1 MLRIM
6 FATGS
11 LAHGGAERHSIT
23 LMNQLARRGH
33 ECHAVYVKPDDQQ
46 LDRIELR
53 GKGSLYGLAAKG
65 YLDRRAL
72 ADFAAHL
79 LRLKPE
85 VIVAANAHALLYA
98 SLARMRSGLR
108 MPLLVTYH
116 STRLLGIKEQLKM
129 LAERFFFM
137 AADCLVFVC
146 ENQRRHWRK
155 RLVFARRN
163 EVIHN
168 GVDPCRL
175 ASADF
180 MSAEWAIRRQW
191 RIGPT
196 DYVIGMIAVLRPEK
210 NHLQL
215 LDAIVALRQQGIPAR
230 ALLVGD
236 GPMRTAIEQR
246 ASQLGITHLVAIT
259 GLQEDVRPYITTCN
273 VIALCS
279 ITETFSLAAIEAM
292 AMHRPVVHSEV
303 GGAAEMIVPG
313 HNGLLFPV
321 GDTVALVRALTTLA
335 NHAEAKRMGDN
346 ARAMVERQFTEE
358 TMIDRYEE
366 TLHSLALGTADKK
379 PTTTHRPASGLATIE
394 INHPSRSESH
404 EQI

>member
-6 FATGS
+6 FVTGS
-11 LAHGGAERHSIT
+11 LTHGGAERHSIA

-33 ECHAVYVKPDDQQ
+33 ECHAVYVKPENDQRERVA
-46 LDRIELR
+46 LC
-53 GKGSLYGLAAKG
+53 GKGSLLGLAANG

-79 LRLKPE
+79 ARVDPE

-98 SLARMRSGLR
+98 SLARMLAGLR

-116 STRLLGIKEQLKM
+116 STRLLGMKEQIKM
-129 LAERFFFM
+129 LVERFFFM
-137 AADCLVFVC
+137 ASDCMVFVC
-146 ENQRRHWRK
+146 ENQRRYWRK
-155 RLVFARRN
+155 RFVFARRN
-163 EVIHN
+163 AVIHN
-168 GVDPCRL
+168 GVDPRRL

-180 MSAEWAIRRQW
+180 SSDEWAIRRQW
-191 RIGPT
+191 RIAPT
-196 DYVIGMIAVLRPEK
+196 DYVIGMVAVLRPEK

-215 LDAIVALRQQGIPAR
+215 LDAIVALRRQGIPAR

-246 ASQLGITHLVAIT
+246 ARRLGIVGLVAIA
-259 GLQEDVRPYITTCN
+259 GLQEDVRPYIATCN
-273 VIALCS
+273 VVVLCS

-292 AMHRPVVHSEV
+292 AMRRPVVHSEV

-321 GDTVALVRALTTLA
+321 GDTLALVKALARLA
-335 NHAEAKRMGDN
+335 NPVEAKRMGDN
-346 ARAMVERQFTEE
+346 ARAMVERHFTEE

-366 TLHSLALGTADKK
+366 TLNELSTAHKK
-379 PTTTHRPASGLATIE
+379 SAPQPHVGQASIK
-394 INHPSRSESH
+394 INQSSRSERH
-404 EQI
+404 EPL

>member
-6 FATGS
+6 FVTGS
-11 LAHGGAERHSIT
+11 LTHGGAERHSIT

-33 ECHAVYVKPDDQQ
+33 ECHAVYLKQDDSQRDRVEL
-46 LDRIELR
+46 LD
-53 GKGSLYGLAAKG
+53 KGSLYGLAANG

-72 ADFAAHL
+72 TDFAAHL
-79 LRLKPE
+79 TRVSPD
-85 VIVAANAHALLYA
+85 VIVAANAHALLVA
-98 SLARMRSGLR
+98 SLARIRSGLHI
-108 MPLLVTYH
+108 PLLVTYH
-116 STRLLGIKEQLKM
+116 STRLLGMKEQLKM
-129 LAERFFFM
+129 LVERFFFM

-155 RLVFARRN
+155 RLVFARRT

-168 GVDPCRL
+168 GVDPCRIT
-175 ASADF
+175 SADF
-180 MSAEWAIRRQW
+180 SGAEWVIRRQW
-191 RIGPT
+191 QIAPT

-246 ASQLGITHLVAIT
+246 AEQLGITHLVSIT
-259 GLQEDVRPYITTCN
+259 GLQEDVRPYITACH
-273 VIALCS
+273 VITLCS

-292 AMHRPVVHSEV
+292 AMRRPVVHSEV
-303 GGAAEMIVPG
+303 GGAAEMIVPD

-321 GDTVALVRALTTLA
+321 GDTAALVKALATLA
-335 NHAEAKRMGDN
+335 NPAEAKRMGDN
-346 ARAMVERQFTEE
+346 ARAMVEQHFTEE
-358 TMIDRYEE
+358 IMINRYEE
-366 TLHSLALGTADKK
+366 TLHSLVRGASHKK
-379 PTTTHRPASGLATIE
+379 TVTRQAAGLASIK

-404 EQI
+404 ESL

>member
-6 FATGS
+6 FVTGS
-11 LAHGGAERHSIT
+11 LTHGGAERHSIT

-33 ECHAVYVKPDDQQ
+33 ECHGVYVKPDAHQR
-46 LDRIELR
+46 DRVELL
-53 GKGSLYGLAAKG
+53 GKGSLRGLAANG
-65 YLDRRAL
+65 YLDRRSL

-79 LRLKPE
+79 AHVKPE

-98 SLARMRSGLR
+98 SLARMLSGLR
-108 MPLLVTYH
+108 VPLLVTYH
-116 STRLLGIKEQLKM
+116 STRLLGMKERLKM
-129 LAERFFFM
+129 LVERLFFM

-146 ENQRRHWRK
+146 ENQRRYWRK
-155 RLVFARRN
+155 RFVFARRN

-168 GVDPCRL
+168 GVDPHRL

-180 MSAEWAIRRQW
+180 SGAEWVVRRHW
-191 RIGPT
+191 RIEPA

-215 LDAIVALRQQGIPAR
+215 LDAIVALRRQGIPAR

-236 GPMRTAIEQR
+236 GPMRAAIEQR
-246 ASQLGITHLVAIT
+246 ARRLGIAELVAIT
-259 GLQEDVRPYITTCN
+259 GLQEDVRPYIAACN
-273 VIALCS
+273 VVTLCS
-279 ITETFSLAAIEAM
+279 VTEAFSLAAIEAM
-292 AMHRPVVHSEV
+292 AMRRPVVHSEV

-321 GDTVALVRALTTLA
+321 GDTAAFVKALARLA
-335 NHAEAKRMGDN
+335 DPAEAKRMGEN
-346 ARAMVERQFTEE
+346 ARAMVEQHFTEAL
-358 TMIDRYEE
+358 MIDRYEE
-366 TLHSLALGTADKK
+366 TLRSLARRAAPRK
-379 PTTTHRPASGLATIE
+379 PAPCQAAGLAAIK

-404 EQI
+404 EPL

>member
-6 FATGS
+6 FVTGS
-11 LAHGGAERHSIT
+11 LTHGGAERHSIT
-23 LMNQLARRGH
+23 LMNQLARRDH
-33 ECHAVYVKPDDQQ
+33 ECHAVYIKPEDDQRE
-46 LDRIELR
+46 RIELR
-53 GKGSLYGLAAKG
+53 GKGSLHGLNAKG
-65 YLDRRAL
+65 YLDRHAL

-79 LRLKPE
+79 TRVRPE
-85 VIVAANAHALLYA
+85 VIVAANAHALLVA
-98 SLARMRSGLR
+98 SLARMIAGLR
-108 MPLLVTYH
+108 TPLLVTSH
-116 STRLLGIKEQLKM
+116 STRLLGMKEQLKM
-129 LAERFFFM
+129 LAERCFFM

-146 ENQRRHWRK
+146 ENQRRYWRK

-168 GVDPCRL
+168 GVDPRRL
-175 ASADF
+175 ANADF
-180 MSAEWAIRRQW
+180 SSAEWAIRRQW
-191 RIGPT
+191 QIAPT

-236 GPMRTAIEQR
+236 GPMRAAIEQR
-246 ASQLGITHLVAIT
+246 AEQLGITHLVSIT
-259 GLQEDVRPYITTCN
+259 GLQEDVRPYIAACN
-273 VIALCS
+273 VITLCS

-292 AMHRPVVHSEV
+292 AMRRAVVHSEV

-321 GDTVALVRALTTLA
+321 GDTAALIKALATLA
-335 NHAEAKRMGDN
+335 NPAEAKRMGEN
-346 ARAMVERQFTEE
+346 ARAMVEKHFTEE
-358 TMIDRYEE
+358 TMINRYEE
-366 TLHSLALGTADKK
+366 TLHSLVRGASHKK
-379 PTTTHRPASGLATIE
+379 TLTRPAAGLASSK

-404 EQI
+404 ESL